1 MATNAGYAPKI
12 SPRNKQYADNLRA
25 LAKKFSII
33 GVVDVQGLPAPQFQD
48 MRGSLKKSAEIVIVK
63 KNVAEIVLKELE
75 SQFKG
80 ISKLVEKMDGIV
92 GLIFTNDNPFSLYKF
107 VQKNKSQAPA
117 RAGQKAPKSIVVP
130 KGPTPFSP
138 GPIIGE
144 LGKFKIKA
152 GINAGKVEIKEDSI
166 VAKEGDVIS
175 AELAGILT
183 RLNIQPMEVGLNIK
197 AVYEK
202 GLIYGASVLAVDEKK
217 VLADLEGESLRC
229 FKLAFGLGYYSQDT
243 IELFVEQGF
252 IKSLALAVKTEFPSK
267 DEVEALV
274 AKHGAQQSAAHAV
287 AATPVAANEG
297 KKEEE
302 KKEASSADI
311 GAFF

>member
-1 MATNAGYAPKI
+1 MATEAYTAKI
-12 SPRNKQYADNLRA
+12 SPRNAKYADQVRA
-25 LAKKFSII
+25 LAKKYSIVGI
-33 GVVDVQGLPAPQFQD
+33 VDVAGLPAPQFQD
-48 MRGSLKKSAEIVIVK
+48 MRGSLKKTAEILIVK

-75 SQFKG
+75 SKSKG

-107 VQKNKSQAPA
+107 VQRNKSIAPA
-117 RAGQKAPKSIVVP
+117 KAGQKAPKSIVVP

-166 VAKEGDVIS
+166 VAKEGDIIS
-175 AELAGILT
+175 ADLAGILT

-197 AVYEK
+197 AIYEK
-202 GLIYGASVLAVDEKK
+202 GLIYGTSVLAVDDAKI
-217 VLADLEGESLRC
+217 LADMKAESLRS
-229 FKLAFGLGYYSQDT
+229 FKLAFGLGYASQDT
-243 IELFVEQGF
+243 VKLFIEQGF
-252 IKSLALAVKTEFPSK
+252 MRSLALAVETEFPSK

-274 AKHGAQQSAAHAV
+274 AKHGVSHSAAHAV

-297 KKEEE
+297 KKEE
-302 KKEASSADI
+302 KKEEASSADI